1 MYQMLQRVQDRQ
13 NVNYSTQNN
22 DQHEVLLSLFSVRY
36 TIILEILAVNKTKA
50 ITCLGRRQG
59 EYNYVLNLLEVGHA
73 EKKSLLRC
81 LLRFL
86 KKITSHLFQILSGIS
101 YTLDFFFRHFLPFK
115 LMDGGR
121 KHLATESF

>member
-22 DQHEVLLSLFSVRY
+22 DQHEVFSVRY

-50 ITCLGRRQG
+50 ITCLVRRQG

-73 EKKSLLRC
+73 GKN
-81 LLRFL
+81 
-86 KKITSHLFQILSGIS
+86 
-101 YTLDFFFRHFLPFK
+101 HFCVVCCVF
-115 LMDGGR
+115 
-121 KHLATESF
+121 

>member
-13 NVNYSTQNN
+13 NVNYRTQNN

-73 EKKSLLRC
+73 EKN
-81 LLRFL
+81 
-86 KKITSHLFQILSGIS
+86 
-101 YTLDFFFRHFLPFK
+101 HFCVVCCVF
-115 LMDGGR
+115 
-121 KHLATESF
+121 